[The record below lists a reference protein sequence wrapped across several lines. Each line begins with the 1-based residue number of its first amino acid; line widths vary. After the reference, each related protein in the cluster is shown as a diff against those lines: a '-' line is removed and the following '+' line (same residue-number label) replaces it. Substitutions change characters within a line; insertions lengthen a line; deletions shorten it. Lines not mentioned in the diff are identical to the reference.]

1 MCPEQ
6 QSVFSG
12 LVRQLSQILATM
24 CVGFKKDGEQ
34 DLLQSLRGGG
44 VNKLT
49 MFFLRIF
56 VQKGKKG
63 NCALLQ
69 AGTRQSK

>member
-1 MCPEQ
+1 MCVEQ

-12 LVRQLSQILATM
+12 LVRQFSQILATM
-24 CVGFKKDGEQ
+24 CVGFEKDGEQ

-49 MFFLRIF
+49 MFF
-56 VQKGKKG
+56 
-63 NCALLQ
+63 
-69 AGTRQSK
+69 

>member
-1 MCPEQ
+1 MFRSFGRSWLQC
-6 QSVFSG
+6 
-12 LVRQLSQILATM
+12 M

-34 DLLQSLRGGG
+34 DLLQWLRGGG

-56 VQKGKKG
+56 VQKGKKRKTVHCYKQEQD
-63 NCALLQ
+63 NRC
-69 AGTRQSK
+69 